1 MSYTT
6 TSGDKLHEINNTIPT
21 DVLTSAMGE
30 GWEDTAKLYY
40 SQSGVVQL
48 RDTNTDDI
56 LWEKGDWTTFG
67 TNKFNEAEQKKV
79 INAIS
84 TDTVNAFKAAGGNS
98 NKYLLPNWMFDENKI
113 GKDNTVTDQEASEL
127 GIFNP
132 TYVYDGPIE
141 DNVEEIFDAT

>member
-48 RDTNTDDI
+48 VDTNTDDI

-67 TNKFNEAEQKKV
+67 TNKLNEEQQKSV
-79 INAIS
+79 IN
-84 TDTVNAFKAAGGNS
+84 
-98 NKYLLPNWMFDENKI
+98 
-113 GKDNTVTDQEASEL
+113 
-127 GIFNP
+127 
-132 TYVYDGPIE
+132 
-141 DNVEEIFDAT
+141 